1 MKLRPLS
8 FHFILHPSAFILCFS
23 GGGGDFLAL
32 QLDES
37 GGRGGEPRGWAD
49 AAARAGVNGGAGRG
63 RARDLRARVLTFEE
77 GPAHAGVNYLPRQ
90 RLVVSPRTGSV
101 KRCVNSG
108 LAQRPLQVAAAPRH

>member
-37 GGRGGEPRGWAD
+37 GGRGGEPRGGAD
-49 AAARAGVNGGAGRG
+49 AAARACVNGGAGRG
-63 RARDLRARVLTFEE
+63 RARNLRARVFFFEE
-77 GPAHAGVNYLPRQ
+77 GPAHAGVNNLPRQ
-90 RLVVSPRTGSV
+90 RLVVSPRAARVERGG
-101 KRCVNSG
+101 NAG
-108 LAQRPLQVAAAPRH
+108 LAQRGLPVAAAP